1 MTPHGLR
8 HGHRVW
14 MDEDKI
20 PLVLQADRLGHD
32 EPGMRGVYGHVSDS
46 MRDEIKAALEARW
59 RQSLYER
66 SLSSPSSV
74 VPLLDRLLASMGD
87 PPPQRAGTQLV
98 ARGTQRRRGR

>member
-1 MTPHGLR
+1 M
-8 HGHRVW
+8 W

-59 RQSLYER
+59 RQSLYGR
-66 SLSSPSSV
+66 SLYSSGSV
-74 VPLLDRLLASMGD
+74 VPLLNRLLVSMGD
-87 PPPQRAGTQLV
+87 PPPQRTGTQLV
-98 ARGTQRRRGR
+98 ARGMQRRRGR